1 MLKTGELTP
10 YFKLPSLDDEPY
22 NLWDFRQRKNLVLVF
37 LPSPEQEPV
46 LHLMVGLRREYKT
59 YRELSTEI
67 MVLAYQQAGP
77 ARGGDYPFAILLDTG
92 GKAAS
97 RILALKRLRQEN
109 SASLFL
115 TDMASCGN
123 SGCAAM
129 RQICRSRKSCWTRF
143 TSSSGSARSEA
154 AANGPCSGLCFRTR
168 RVRVPPQVSRLPC
181 A

>member
-46 LHLMVGLRREYKT
+46 LHLMVGLRREYKA

-97 RILALKRLRQEN
+97 RYL
-109 SASLFL
+109 
-115 TDMASCGN
+115 G
-123 SGCAAM
+123 
-129 RQICRSRKSCWTRF
+129 
-143 TSSSGSARSEA
+143 SEA
-154 AANGPCSGLCFRTR
+154 VTAGKFGVFVLDRYGELWQQWLCSDAAD
-168 RVRVPPQVSRLPC
+168 LPEQKELLDTLYLIERQC
-181 A
+181 PE